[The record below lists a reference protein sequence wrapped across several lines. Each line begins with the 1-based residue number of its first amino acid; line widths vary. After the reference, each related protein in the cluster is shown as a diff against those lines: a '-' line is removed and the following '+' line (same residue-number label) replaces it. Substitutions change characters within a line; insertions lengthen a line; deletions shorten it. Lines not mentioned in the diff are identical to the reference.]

1 MARPKKVKAEK
12 EDDDTNTD
20 FSFDPGSLVELTLED
35 ACCVT
40 GEPAESSFRRFPA
53 FKTGTLKV
61 MSRSKMLEHLRKGD
75 SIAAFKGVL
84 VKRHGKKILDELY
97 SNY

>member
-20 FSFDPGSLVELTLED
+20 FSFDPGTQVELTLEEN
-35 ACCVT
+35 CCIT
-40 GEPAESSFRRFPA
+40 GEPASASFSRFPDY
-53 FKTGTLKV
+53 KSGTLMV
-61 MSRSKMLEHLRKGD
+61 MSRLKMLEHLRKGD
-75 SIAAFKGVL
+75 SIAAFKEVL
-84 VKRHGKKILDELY
+84 VKRHGKDILEEMY

>member
-20 FSFDPGSLVELTLED
+20 FSFDPGTQVELALED
-35 ACCVT
+35 ICCIT
-40 GEPAESSFRRFPA
+40 GEPAAASFSRFPDY
-53 FKTGTLKV
+53 KSGTLMV
-61 MSRSKMLEHLRKGD
+61 MSRPKMLEHLREGD
-75 SIAAFKGVL
+75 SIAAFKDVL
-84 VKRHGKKILDELY
+84 VKRHGKEILEEMC

>member
-20 FSFDPGSLVELTLED
+20 FSFDPGTQVELTLEE
-35 ACCVT
+35 ACCIT
-40 GEPAESSFRRFPA
+40 GEPVESSFSRFPDY
-53 FKTGTLKV
+53 KNGTLMI

-84 VKRHGKKILDELY
+84 IKRHGKKILDELY